1 MRDGECIAAGP
12 KSAPTYDENGAE
24 LPFSLHVGIGRR
36 GSLIFASKQASKL
49 VSWLANRQAGRLAGR
64 WPASQASKLASWP
77 VS

>member
-24 LPFSLHVGIGRR
+24 LPFSLHVGIGRC
-36 GSLIFASKQASKL
+36 GSLIFASKL

-64 WPASQASKLASWP
+64 RPASQASKLASWP

>member
-49 VSWLANRQAGRLAGR
+49 VSWLANRQADWLEDGQLAR
-64 WPASQASKLASWP
+64 QAS
-77 VS
+77 